1 MDIKTTFDI
10 GESVY
15 YFNGKKG
22 KICQGE
28 VMSIGLFVSENNVEE
43 VLHIREKGGNGFRM
57 PDNISPSM
65 VFRKRDDVFE
75 FCYKLTEG
83 I

>member
-1 MDIKTTFDI
+1 
-10 GESVY
+10 
-15 YFNGKKG
+15 
-22 KICQGE
+22 
-28 VMSIGLFVSENNVEE
+28 MSIGLFVSENNVEE

-57 PDNISPSM
+57 PVNISPSM
-65 VFRKRDDVFE
+65 VFRKRDDVFD